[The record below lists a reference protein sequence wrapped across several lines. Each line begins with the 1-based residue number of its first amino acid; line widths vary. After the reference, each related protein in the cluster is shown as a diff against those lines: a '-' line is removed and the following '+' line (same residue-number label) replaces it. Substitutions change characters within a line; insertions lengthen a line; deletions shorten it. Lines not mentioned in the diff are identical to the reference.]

1 MRAERLQT
9 SGSGTRRRELA
20 SRTAL
25 SISCSSI
32 SDGRSGGEGARDGR
46 LVTGAFQDAQRWT
59 MGGRLT
65 GGGRGD
71 NKSFLGIKNWAPD
84 GRSTCRVQGSVG
96 GGSMAGRH
104 SVSNIFRWM
113 ILSPMI

>member
-25 SISCSSI
+25 SISCSLI
-32 SDGRSGGEGARDGR
+32 SARRSGGEGARDWR

-59 MGGRLT
+59 MERAVHSPVEAAVTTRVSLASRTGRPMADL
-65 GGGRGD
+65 
-71 NKSFLGIKNWAPD
+71 P
-84 GRSTCRVQGSVG
+84 VG
-96 GGSMAGRH
+96 CK
-104 SVSNIFRWM
+104 VPLVEDRW
-113 ILSPMI
+113 LEDTA